1 MNSSIPG
8 PYDRWQAAAAEATS
22 AMSSPKKIRRRQFLF
37 ATAGLALTLPRVGFV
52 AAADKS
58 SNRAPVVDTHVH
70 CFAGKD
76 NARFPYHP
84 RAPYRPDAAATPQRL
99 LQCMDEAGVDYAII
113 VHPEPYQD
121 DHRYLEYC
129 FEVGKSRFKGTCLF
143 FADQPE
149 SLARMPDLVKRLPI
163 VAARVHAYA
172 PDRLPPFGQPA
183 LRELWKVA
191 GAHGLAV
198 QLHFEPRH
206 APGFEPL
213 INEFSDVCV
222 VIDHLGR
229 PFQGTPDEHEVVIRW
244 ARSKNTVIK
253 LSAVPS
259 PTTYPHRDIGPI
271 IKRLAQEFG
280 PDRMIYGGGFSSE
293 ATGTTYRA
301 AIAQARSHLSFF
313 SATDQAKVFGENSA
327 RLFGFKRS

>member
-1 MNSSIPG
+1 MNSDISSP
-8 PYDRWQAAAAEATS
+8 RHRSQVAEAEATS
-22 AMSSPKKIRRRQFLF
+22 AMLLPTKIDRRRFLF
-37 ATAGLALTLPRVGFV
+37 ATAGLSLAWPQVDF
-52 AAADKS
+52 AAGADKS
-58 SNRAPVVDTHVH
+58 PHRAPVVDTHVH

-84 RAPYRPDAAATPQRL
+84 RAPYRPDAPATPQHL
-99 LQCMDEAGVDYAII
+99 LQCMDEAGVDFAII

-149 SLARMPDLVKRLPI
+149 SLARMPDLIKRWPI

-172 PDRLPPFGQPA
+172 PDRLPPFRKLA

-213 INEFSDVCV
+213 IKEFSDVKV

-229 PFQGTPDEHEVVIRW
+229 PFQGTPDEHEVVVRW
-244 ARSKNTVIK
+244 SRFQNTVMK
-253 LSAVPS
+253 LSAIPS
-259 PTTYPHRDIGPI
+259 PTTYPHRDIAPI

-280 PDRMIYGGGFSSE
+280 PERMIYGGGFSAE

-301 AIAQARSHLSFF
+301 TIEKARSLLSFF
-313 SATDQAKVFGENSA
+313 SETDQAKVFGENA
-327 RLFGFKRS
+327 ALLFGFKRS

>member
-1 MNSSIPG
+1 MNSGRCSPC
-8 PYDRWQAAAAEATS
+8 RVWETEATNPIV
-22 AMSSPKKIRRRQFLF
+22 SPTRIPRRRFLF
-37 ATAGLALTLPRVGFV
+37 ATAGLSLALPQLGL
-52 AAADKS
+52 AADPDKS
-58 SNRAPVVDTHVH
+58 PSRSPIVDTHVH
-70 CFAGKD
+70 CFAGKGD
-76 NARFPYHP
+76 ARFPYHP
-84 RAPYRPDAAATPQRL
+84 RAPYRPDAPATPQHL
-99 LQCMDEAGVDYAII
+99 LQCMDEAGVDFAII

-149 SLARMPDLVKRLPI
+149 SLARMPGLVKRLPI

-172 PDRLPPFGQPA
+172 PDRLPPFGKPA
-183 LRELWKVA
+183 LRELWKLA
-191 GAHGLAV
+191 GDHGLAV

-213 INEFSDVCV
+213 IKEFSDVKV

-244 ARSKNTVIK
+244 SRFKNTVMK
-253 LSAVPS
+253 LSAIPS

-271 IKRLAQEFG
+271 LGRLAQEFG
-280 PDRMIYGGGFSSE
+280 PERMIYGGGFSSE
-293 ATGTTYRA
+293 ATGTSYRA
-301 AIAQARSHLSFF
+301 AIEEARSQVSFLS
-313 SATDQAKVFGENSA
+313 AADQAKVFGENAA
-327 RLFGFKRS
+327 RLFGLRRS

>member
-1 MNSSIPG
+1 
-8 PYDRWQAAAAEATS
+8 
-22 AMSSPKKIRRRQFLF
+22 
-37 ATAGLALTLPRVGFV
+37 
-52 AAADKS
+52 
-58 SNRAPVVDTHVH
+58 
-70 CFAGKD
+70 
-76 NARFPYHP
+76 
-84 RAPYRPDAAATPQRL
+84 
-99 LQCMDEAGVDYAII
+99 MDEAGVDYAII

-172 PDRLPPFGQPA
+172 PDRLPPFSGPA

-213 INEFSDVCV
+213 IKEFSDVTV
-222 VIDHLGR
+222 IIDHLGR
-229 PFQGTPDEHEVVIRW
+229 PFQGTPEEHEVVIHWSRF
-244 ARSKNTVIK
+244 KNAVMK
-253 LSAVPS
+253 LSAIPS
-259 PTTYPHRDIGPI
+259 PNTYPHRDIGPV

-301 AIAQARSHLSFF
+301 AREQARSHISFLS
-313 SATDQAKVFGENSA
+313 AADQAKVFGENAA
-327 RLFGFKRS
+327 RLFGLKRS

>member
-1 MNSSIPG
+1 MERVTGIGGLFFRAKDPAALGEWYRDALGIDLVPTDYGQKPWSQEAG
-8 PYDRWQAAAAEATS
+8 PTVFAPFANDTDYFGNAEKQWMINFRVRNLDTMVEQLR
-22 AMSSPKKIRRRQFLF
+22 AMKIEI
-37 ATAGLALTLPRVGFV
+37 RV
-52 AAADKS
+52 
-58 SNRAPVVDTHVH
+58 
-70 CFAGKD
+70 
-76 NARFPYHP
+76 
-84 RAPYRPDAAATPQRL
+84 DA
-99 LQCMDEAGVDYAII
+99 AGVDYAVI

-149 SLARMPDLVKRLPI
+149 SMARMPDLVKRLPI

-172 PDRLPPFGQPA
+172 PDRLPPFGKPA
-183 LRELWKVA
+183 MRELWKVA
-191 GAHGLAV
+191 GAYGLAV

-213 INEFSDVCV
+213 IKEFPDVKV

-244 ARSKNTVIK
+244 SRFQNTVIK
-253 LSAVPS
+253 LSAIPS
-259 PTTYPHRDIGPI
+259 PTTYPHRDIGPV

-280 PDRMIYGGGFSSE
+280 PDRMIYGGGFNAE

-301 AIAQARSHLSFF
+301 AIEKARSHVGFLSGR
-313 SATDQAKVFGENSA
+313 DQAKVFGENAA